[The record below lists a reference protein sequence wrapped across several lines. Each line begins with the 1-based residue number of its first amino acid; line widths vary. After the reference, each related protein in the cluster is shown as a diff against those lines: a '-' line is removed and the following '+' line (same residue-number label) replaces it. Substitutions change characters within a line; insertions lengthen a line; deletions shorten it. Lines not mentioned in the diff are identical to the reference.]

1 MQLLDVGGSPKLLI
15 GRLERLMS
23 KVFFTKVA
31 GWRVS
36 QDEEQMNS
44 GSIRI
49 TRLVLLELR
58 RDC

>member
-23 KVFFTKVA
+23 KVFFTKVV